1 MVEISAKDVMTL
13 RGRTSAGIMDAK
25 KALQETNGDM
35 DQAADLLRKWG
46 AGRADAKMAN
56 EMKEGLIG
64 GKVSADRK
72 LGVILRLG
80 CQTDFVARNDA
91 FVKLLADLV
100 AIALATP
107 VSTAAE
113 LGQQAYTD
121 GSGRTVDAVIKE
133 LVGGSIKENMA
144 VTGLARFSA
153 ENGAI
158 GMYIHHNAKVGAM
171 VQIDGSSDAKVT
183 AVAQEIA
190 MHVTAGVP
198 MVPVAVA
205 REQVD
210 AAHVEQEKAEAQE
223 AHKNKPAQVLE
234 KIINSRLEKFF
245 GEHVLLEQPFVK
257 DEKKQVRELLSH
269 VGTAV
274 NAKLTLAKF
283 SRFKVG
289 EA

>member
-1 MVEISAKDVMTL
+1 MVEVSAKDVMTL

-25 KALQETNGDM
+25 KALQEAGGDM
-35 DQAADLLRKWG
+35 DQAAELLRKWG

-64 GKVSADRK
+64 GKVSPDGK

-80 CQTDFVARNDA
+80 CQTDFVARNEA

-100 AIALATP
+100 KLAFENP
-107 VSTAAE
+107 VTTAAE
-113 LGQQAYTD
+113 LNQLPWVD
-121 GSGRTVDAVIKE
+121 GSGRSVETVIKE

-144 VTGLARFSA
+144 VTGLSRFSA
-153 ENGAI
+153 PHGAV
-158 GMYIHHNAKVGAM
+158 GMYIHHNAKVGAL
-171 VQIDGSSDAKVT
+171 VQIDGSSDPKVA

-198 MVPVAVA
+198 LVPAAIA
-205 REQVD
+205 REHVD
-210 AAHVEQEKAEAQE
+210 PARIESEKAETLE
-223 AHKNKPAQVLE
+223 AHKGKLPQVLE
-234 KIINSRLEKFF
+234 KIIHSKLEKFY

-257 DEKKQVRELLSH
+257 DEKKQIRELLAQ
-269 VGTAV
+269 VGSSVGAQ
-274 NAKLTLAKF
+274 LTLKTF

>member
-1 MVEISAKDVMTL
+1 
-13 RGRTSAGIMDAK
+13 
-25 KALQETNGDM
+25 
-35 DQAADLLRKWG
+35 
-46 AGRADAKMAN
+46 MAN

-64 GKVSADRK
+64 GKVSPDGK
-72 LGVILRLG
+72 LGVIMRLG
-80 CQTDFVARNDA
+80 CQTDFVARNEA

-100 AIALATP
+100 GIAFATP
-107 VSTAAE
+107 VSSAAE
-113 LGQQAYTD
+113 LNQQPYSD
-121 GSGRTVDAVIKE
+121 GSGRTVEAVIKE

-144 VTGLARFSA
+144 ITGLSRFSA

-158 GMYIHHNAKVGAM
+158 GMYIHHNSKVGAL
-171 VQIDGSSDAKVT
+171 VQIDGSSDPKVA

-198 MVPVAVA
+198 MVPAAIA
-205 REQVD
+205 REHID
-210 AAHVEQEKAEAQE
+210 AARVEEQKAEAQE
-223 AHKNKPAQVLE
+223 AHKGKPVQVLE
-234 KIINSRLEKFF
+234 KIIHSKLEKFF

-269 VGTAV
+269 VGSAV